1 MKIINSDP
9 EDIDAIFK
17 LYDEAIKYQKIH
29 FTQHWQGFDKE
40 MVEKETAEKKQW
52 KVLDA
57 DENICCIF
65 ATAYTDPFIWEDKDK
80 DPSIYLHRI
89 VTNPLCRGKN
99 YMLNIVEWAKCFGKE
114 NQKKFIRLDTWGENK
129 KLIDYYIKCGF
140 KFIGLIKLEEASD
153 LPKHYSTALLG
164 LLEIEITNS

>member
-1 MKIINSDP
+1 MKIINSSP

-29 FTQHWQGFDKE
+29 FIQHWQGFDRE
-40 MVEKETAEKKQW
+40 MVKKEIAEKKQW
-52 KVLDA
+52 KVLDSGG
-57 DENICCIF
+57 NICCIF
-65 ATAYTDPFIWEDKDK
+65 ATAYTDPFIWEEKDK

-89 VTNPLCRGKN
+89 VTNPLFRGKN
-99 YMLNIVEWAKCFGKE
+99 YVLNIVDWAQDFGKE
-114 NQKKFIRLDTWGENK
+114 NQKKFIRIDTWGENK

-140 KFIGLIKLEEASD
+140 KFIGLTKLEEASD